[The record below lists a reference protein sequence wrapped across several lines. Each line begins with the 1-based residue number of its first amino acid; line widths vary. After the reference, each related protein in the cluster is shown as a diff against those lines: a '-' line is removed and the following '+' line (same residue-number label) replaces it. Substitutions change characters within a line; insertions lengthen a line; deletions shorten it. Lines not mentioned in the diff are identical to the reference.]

1 MGLINE
7 LPETVLMTKV
17 DWTEPPHSFAVE
29 EGSRTRRRKSLCV

>member
-29 EGSRTRRRKSLCV
+29 GRGKRRKNLCV